1 MRTKRI
7 SLFLSLLFVLSLL
20 ISVVPS
26 VSANQAEPTINSGY
40 IQTSHGVFIK
50 SHRVDVEITNQI
62 AKTRVTQV
70 FVNEGS
76 SMAEGTYIFPLP
88 KGVTISDLEMKID
101 GVSIQGNILE
111 KDEARQIYD
120 EIVRSL
126 RDPALLEY
134 IGTNAIQA
142 SVFPIPAG
150 DERTLEIEFNQ
161 LLPVETGLVHYVYP
175 LRTRHLTHLPVGEL
189 SIRVSV
195 ESNDAISNIYSP
207 THRVAIDRQSDT
219 RFVVGFETTNTQETN
234 DFSLYYGLAND
245 QVNMNLLTYRESA
258 TENGFFVALVAPPFE
273 VSQDRVIPKDVI
285 VVLDNS
291 GSMYGTKWDQAVEAT
306 KFVLDNLNEEDRFN
320 VISFSTG
327 VRVYGSELQGIGEVS
342 DAKQW
347 ISTIEALGGTNINEA
362 LQSALQMSDQE
373 RQTVVLFLTDGLAT
387 EGIVDTADILK
398 NVDAFAGNNISIFAF
413 GVGDDVDTFLLDQL
427 SDGYRGASVYVR
439 PEENIDEEVSTLYN
453 KIRAPLFTNISL
465 AMDGVTIYDVYPHH
479 QDLPDLFI
487 GSQMV
492 IVGRYQGDS
501 DNVTL
506 RLTGKV
512 ENEEVSFI
520 YDDLDFRANAG
531 GEVLIPRLWA
541 TRKIGELLNT
551 IRLNGENEE
560 LVDSIVRLSIRYGII
575 TPYTSY
581 LITEDDI
588 FTQSGRTDI
597 LEAEEQAFDM
607 GDDVSGA
614 DAVEAS
620 EAARDLSNADSAAAP
635 PSSGFGGGNANNGVG
650 QASKDGDEGYYVGDD
665 GTIVNRVQYV
675 GDRTF
680 AYRDGKW
687 IDTLFDGDNME
698 PIEVEFLSDEYFDLL
713 DLDER
718 VAEFLAV
725 GDAVIFVIDD
735 VAYEI
740 VPLEAE

>member
-1 MRTKRI
+1 MRTKSI
-7 SLFLSLLFVLSLL
+7 SLVLTMLFIFSLLLS
-20 ISVVPS
+20 SVPS
-26 VSANQAEPTINSGY
+26 VAANNSAPTAATGY
-40 IQTSHGVFIK
+40 TQVSHGVYIK
-50 SHRVDVEITNQI
+50 SHRVNVEITDQI

-101 GVSIQGNILE
+101 GVAIQGNILE

-150 DERTLEIEFNQ
+150 EERTLEIEFNQ
-161 LLPVETGLVHYVYP
+161 LLTVETGLVHYVYP
-175 LRTRHLTHLPVGEL
+175 LRTNHLSQLPVGEL

-207 THRVAIDRQSDT
+207 THRIAIDRQSDT
-219 RFVVGFETTNTQETN
+219 HFVVGFETINALEAN
-234 DFSLYYGLAND
+234 DFSLYYGLASD
-245 QVNMNLLTYRESA
+245 EINMNLLTYRESA
-258 TENGFFVALVAPPFE
+258 TEDGFFVALVAPPFE
-273 VSQDRVIPKDVI
+273 VEQDRVIPKDVI

-327 VRVYGSELQGIGEVS
+327 VRVFGTELQGVGTVP

-347 ISTIEALGGTNINEA
+347 IGTIEALGGTNINEA
-362 LQSALQMSDQE
+362 LQSALQMNDPS

-387 EGIVDTADILK
+387 EGITNTADILT
-398 NVDAFAGNNISIFAF
+398 NVESFAGENISIFSF

-427 SDGYRGASVYVR
+427 SGDYRGASVYVR
-439 PEENIDEEVSTLYN
+439 PEEAIDEEVSTLYN
-453 KIRAPLFTNISL
+453 KIRAPLFTNITL
-465 AMDGVTIYDVYPHH
+465 DIDGVTIYDVYPGSHS
-479 QDLPDLFI
+479 LPDLFI

-492 IVGRYQGDS
+492 ITGRYQGDS
-501 DNVTL
+501 DNVTMT
-506 RLTGKV
+506 LTGKV
-512 ENEEVSFI
+512 DNEEVKFVYS
-520 YDDLDFRANAG
+520 DLDFRANAG

-588 FTQSGRTDI
+588 FTQTGRTDI
-597 LEAEEQAFDM
+597 MMEAEEQAAFDL
-607 GDDVSGA
+607 DDTASGA

-620 EAARDLSNADSAAAP
+620 EMARDLSNADSAAAP
-635 PSSGFGGGNANNGVG
+635 PQATAPVGNAGGTMGSSDGNAIDETDRGV
-650 QASKDGDEGYYVGDD
+650 A
-665 GTIVNRVQYV
+665 NPVQYV

-680 AYRDGKW
+680 VYRDGKW

-698 PIEVEFLSDEYFDLL
+698 PTQVEFLSDAYFDLL

-725 GDAVIFVIDD
+725 GDAVIFVIDGT
-735 VAYEI
+735 AYEI
-740 VPLEAE
+740 VPDMAE

>member
-1 MRTKRI
+1 MRTKSI
-7 SLFLSLLFVLSLL
+7 SLFLSILFIISLL
-20 ISVVPS
+20 LSGVPS
-26 VSANQAEPTINSGY
+26 VTANNNALSVTTGY
-40 IQTSHGVFIK
+40 TQISQGVYIK
-50 SHRVDVEITNQI
+50 SHRVNVEITDQI

-76 SMAEGTYIFPLP
+76 TMAEGTYIFPLP

-101 GVSIQGNILE
+101 GVAIQGNILE
-111 KDEARQIYD
+111 KDEAREIYD

-161 LLPVETGLVHYVYP
+161 LLTVETGLVHYVYP
-175 LRTRHLTHLPVGEL
+175 LRTDHLSQLPVGEL

-207 THRVAIDRQSDT
+207 THRIAIDRQSDT
-219 RFVVGFETTNTQETN
+219 DFVAGFETFNTQEAN
-234 DFSLYYGLAND
+234 DFSLYYGLASD
-245 QVNMNLLTYRESA
+245 DINMNLLTYRESA
-258 TENGFFVALVAPPFE
+258 TEDGFFVALVAPPFE
-273 VSQDRVIPKDVI
+273 VEQDRVIPKDVI

-327 VRVYGSELQGIGEVS
+327 VRVFGNELQGVGTVP

-347 ISTIEALGGTNINEA
+347 IGTIEALGGTNINEA
-362 LQSALQMSDQE
+362 LQHALQMNDSE

-387 EGIVDTADILK
+387 EGITNTSEILE
-398 NVDAFAGNNISIFAF
+398 NVEAFADENISIFSF

-427 SDGYRGASVYVR
+427 SGDYRGASVYVR
-439 PEENIDEEVSTLYN
+439 PQEAIDEEVSTLYN
-453 KIRAPLFTNISL
+453 KIRAPLFTNITL
-465 AMDGVTIYDVYPHH
+465 DMEGVTIYDVYPGS
-479 QDLPDLFI
+479 QSLPDLFI

-501 DNVTL
+501 NNVTL
-506 RLTGKV
+506 TLTGKV
-512 ENEEVSFI
+512 DNEEVSFI
-520 YDDLDFRANAG
+520 YSDLDFRANAG

-588 FTQSGRTDI
+588 FTQTGRTEI
-597 LEAEEQAFDM
+597 MMEAEEQAAFDL
-607 GDDVSGA
+607 DDEASGA

-620 EAARDLSNADSAAAP
+620 ETARDLSSADSAAAP
-635 PSSGFGGGNANNGVG
+635 PSAGTAQNKNEVGDVNDGNAFPGEDN
-650 QASKDGDEGYYVGDD
+650 ASVA
-665 GTIVNRVQYV
+665 NPVQYV

-680 AYRDGKW
+680 VYRDSKW

-698 PIEVEFLSDEYFDLL
+698 PIQVDFLSDAYFDLL

-725 GDAVIFVIDD
+725 GDAVIFVIDGT
-735 VAYEI
+735 AYEI
-740 VPLEAE
+740 VPDMTE